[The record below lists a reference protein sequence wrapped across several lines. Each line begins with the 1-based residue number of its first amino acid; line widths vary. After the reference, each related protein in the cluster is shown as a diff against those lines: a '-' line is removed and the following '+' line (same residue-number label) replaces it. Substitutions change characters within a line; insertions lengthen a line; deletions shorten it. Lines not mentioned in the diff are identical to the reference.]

1 MEKKLAQSLG
11 RFIVKNKTTIR
22 ATASVFGMA
31 KSTVHVYV
39 SKKLKK
45 ENFFLYLKVKKI
57 LNKNFEEK
65 HLRGGDATKKMWK
78 EKKGI

>member
-1 MEKKLAQSLG
+1 MAKTIAQELG
-11 RFIVKNKTTIR
+11 RYIIKNKTTIR
-22 ATASVFGMA
+22 DTARFFNMA

-65 HLRGGDATKKMWK
+65 HIRGGLATKKIWE
-78 EKKGI
+78 EKNRH